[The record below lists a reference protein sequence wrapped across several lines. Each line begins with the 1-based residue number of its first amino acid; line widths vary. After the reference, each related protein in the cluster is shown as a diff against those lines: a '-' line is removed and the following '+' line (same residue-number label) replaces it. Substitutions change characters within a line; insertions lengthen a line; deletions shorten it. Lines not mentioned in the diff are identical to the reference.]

1 MSNFFK
7 LKENHTNVSTEI
19 TAGLTTFFA
28 MSYILFV
35 APNILSKTGMP
46 TQGIFLATIIA
57 SVISTLIMALFAN
70 VPYVQAPG
78 LGLAT
83 FFTYTVVLQLGFSWQ
98 EALALVFLCGI
109 INVLIT
115 VTKIRKMI
123 IKSIPEVLQHA
134 ISGGIGIFVAYIGIK
149 NAGFLK
155 FTSDASDIVSI
166 NDHPFSQAA
175 THFSNGIQSVVTGS
189 GITPAL
195 INFNQSGALVALI
208 GLIIMGILMIKNVKG
223 GILIG
228 IILTTIIGIPFG
240 VTHLG
245 LENTTSL
252 TEAFKQLGTTFGAA
266 FGSKGMI
273 ALFNQPGKMLL
284 ALMTIFAFSLTDIFD
299 TIGTFIGTGKKSGIF
314 SKEDE
319 KEFYNGSGFKS
330 KMDRSLFSDAAGSIV
345 AAICGTSNVTTFV
358 ESASGIGAGGRTGL
372 TSLTAAIM
380 FALSSLLAPVI
391 AIIPTEATAPAL
403 IIVGI
408 MMMSSFK
415 EINWSDLEDAIPAFF
430 ASIFMAICYSI
441 SYGIAA
447 GFIFYLLV
455 KICKNKFKEVHPML
469 VVCTLLFI
477 LNFVVLAFIE

>member
-245 LENTTSL
+245 LENMTSL
-252 TEAFKQLGTTFGAA
+252 TESFKQLGTTFGAA

-345 AAICGTSNVTTFV
+345 AAVCGTSNVTTFV

>member
-252 TEAFKQLGTTFGAA
+252 TESFKQLGTTFGAA

-345 AAICGTSNVTTFV
+345 AAVCGTSNVTTFV

>member
-175 THFSNGIQSVVTGS
+175 TYFSNGIQSVVTGS

-252 TEAFKQLGTTFGAA
+252 TESFKQLGTTFGAA

-345 AAICGTSNVTTFV
+345 AAVCGTSNVTTFV

>member
-1 MSNFFK
+1 MSDFFK
-7 LKENHTNVSTEI
+7 LKENHTTVSTEI

-46 TQGIFLATIIA
+46 SQGIFLATIIA
-57 SVISTLIMALFAN
+57 SVVSTLIMALFAN

-109 INVLIT
+109 INVTIT
-115 VTKIRKMI
+115 VTQIRKLI

-134 ISGGIGIFVAYIGIK
+134 ISGGIGMFVAYIGIK

-155 FTSDASDIVSI
+155 FTTDGTDIISI
-166 NDHPFSQAA
+166 NNHPYHHAGVHLA
-175 THFSNGIQSVVTGS
+175 HGIQSIVSGS

-195 INFNQSGALVALI
+195 INFNQAGALVALI
-208 GLIIMGILMIKNVKG
+208 GLLIMAFLMIKNVKG

-228 IILTTIIGIPFG
+228 IIATTIIGIPFG
-240 VTHLG
+240 VTHLD
-245 LENTTSL
+245 LSNAPSL
-252 TEAFKQLGTTFGAA
+252 VESFKQLGVTFGAA
-266 FGSKGMI
+266 FGSKGMG
-273 ALFNQPGKMLL
+273 ALFSHPGKLLL
-284 ALMTIFAFSLTDIFD
+284 AVMTIFAFSLTDIFD

-314 SKEDE
+314 SKADED
-319 KEFYNGSGFKS
+319 EFYNGSRFKS

-380 FALSSLLAPVI
+380 FLLSSLLAPLI
-391 AIIPTEATAPAL
+391 AIIPTQATAPAL

-430 ASIFMAICYSI
+430 ASIFMAMCYSI

-455 KICKNKFKEVHPML
+455 KICKHKFNEIHPML
-469 VVCTLLFI
+469 IVCTLLFI
-477 LNFVVLAFIE
+477 LNFVVLAIIE

>member
-1 MSNFFK
+1 MTQFFK
-7 LKENHTNVSTEI
+7 LNENHTNVITEI

-35 APNILSKTGMP
+35 APNILGKTGMP

-57 SVISTLIMALFAN
+57 SVVSTLIMALFAN

-98 EALALVFLCGI
+98 EALALVFLCGL
-109 INVLIT
+109 INIT
-115 VTKIRKMI
+115 ITLTKIRKMI
-123 IKSIPEVLQHA
+123 IRSIPEVLQHA
-134 ISGGIGIFVAYIGIK
+134 ISGGIGMFVAYIGIK

-155 FTSDASDIVSI
+155 FTTDSSDILTI
-166 NDHPFSQAA
+166 NNHPFNHSM
-175 THFSNGIQSVVTGS
+175 THFTHGIQSLVSGS

-195 INFNQSGALVALI
+195 INFNQAGPLVALI
-208 GLIIMGILMIKNVKG
+208 GLLIMAYLMIKEVRG
-223 GILIG
+223 GILLG
-228 IILTTIIGIPFG
+228 IVLTTLIGIPFG
-240 VTHLG
+240 ITHLN
-245 LENTTSL
+245 LANAPSL
-252 TEAFKQLGTTFGAA
+252 FSSFNQLKITMGAA
-266 FGSKGMI
+266 FGRYGMV
-273 ALFNQPGKMLL
+273 ALFNHPSRLLL
-284 ALMTIFAFSLTDIFD
+284 AVMTIFAFSLTDIFD

-314 SKEDE
+314 SQKDE
-319 KEFYNGSGFKS
+319 NEFFNGKGFKS
-330 KMDRSLFSDAAGSIV
+330 KMDRSLFSDAVGSVV

-372 TSLTAAIM
+372 TSLTAAVM
-380 FALSSLLAPVI
+380 FALSSLLAPLI
-391 AIIPTEATAPAL
+391 AIIPSQATAPAL

-415 EINWSDLEDAIPAFF
+415 DIDWSNLEDAIPAFF

-447 GFIFYLLV
+447 GFIFYILV
-455 KICKNKFKEVHPML
+455 KVCKKKFNDIHPML
-469 VVCTLLFI
+469 IVCTLLFV
-477 LNFVVLAFIE
+477 LNFIVLAFI

>member
-1 MSNFFK
+1 MTRFFK
-7 LKENHTNVSTEI
+7 LKENNTSVSTEI

-35 APNILSKTGMP
+35 APNILGKTGMP

-57 SVISTLIMALFAN
+57 SVVSTLIMALFAN

-98 EALALVFLCGI
+98 EALALVFLCGV
-109 INVLIT
+109 INVTIT
-115 VTKIRKMI
+115 LTKIRKMI

-134 ISGGIGIFVAYIGIK
+134 ISGGIGMFVAYIGIK

-155 FTSDASDIVSI
+155 FTTDSSDILTV
-166 NDHPFSQAA
+166 NNHPFNQAT
-175 THFSNGIQSVVTGS
+175 THFSHGIQSIVSGS

-195 INFNQSGALVALI
+195 INFNQAGALVALI
-208 GLIIMGILMIKNVKG
+208 GLLIMAFLMIKNVRG

-228 IILTTIIGIPFG
+228 IILTTLIGIPFG
-240 VTHLG
+240 VTHL
-245 LENTTSL
+245 SL
-252 TEAFKQLGTTFGAA
+252 AHAPSLAESFKELGVTMGAA
-266 FGSKGMI
+266 FGPHGMVT
-273 ALFNQPGKMLL
+273 LFDHPGRLLL
-284 ALMTIFAFSLTDIFD
+284 AIMTIFAFSLTDIFD

-314 SKEDE
+314 SQADE
-319 KEFYNGSGFKS
+319 KEFFNGKGFKS

-345 AAICGTSNVTTFV
+345 AAVCGTSNVTTFV

-372 TSLTAAIM
+372 TSLTAAVM

-391 AIIPTEATAPAL
+391 AIIPTQATAPAL

-415 EINWSDLEDAIPAFF
+415 DINWSNLEDAIPAFF
-430 ASIFMAICYSI
+430 ASVFMAICYSI

-455 KICKNKFKEVHPML
+455 KICKKKFNEIHPML
-469 VVCTLLFI
+469 VICTILFI
-477 LNFVVLAFIE
+477 LNFVVLAFI